1 MTNLYADIILFDTI
15 GSSYTGETAITNGM
29 GGSEFQAILLLEEFA
44 KLGKKVI
51 ISSDSFGE
59 KLEGTVKQIGLLVQ
73 KQNIFSNDPGA
84 DVDRKVIEVKIA
96 LDPETSRKVQ
106 NFTYLQVQVAIQL

>member
-1 MTNLYADIILFDTI
+1 
-15 GSSYTGETAITNGM
+15 
-29 GGSEFQAILLLEEFA
+29 
-44 KLGKKVI
+44 LGKKVI

>member
-51 ISSDSFGE
+51 CLNNYMPTRYFI
-59 KLEGTVKQIGLLVQ
+59 L
-73 KQNIFSNDPGA
+73 
-84 DVDRKVIEVKIA
+84 
-96 LDPETSRKVQ
+96 
-106 NFTYLQVQVAIQL
+106 